1 MRKAYFTPEELLS
14 KIKPFVSNRTGLI
27 GPAAHLPVSGGNPAI
42 SVYGAVVSDANRL
55 SEAYLHGSDDG
66 LFLSGAGSS
75 LYRDQAEIKAYCE
88 ALERYCTVVFNPD
101 AITVATRQEL
111 GDSAID
117 LEKLPRGRKEEYRH
131 PYTFLVPPNNSA
143 EMRWVQGYSLI
154 SGEPKWV
161 PMGMVYISSAHYYR
175 GEAFYPPITT
185 GSALAASYEQAII
198 SGTQEVIER
207 DALTLTW
214 LHKLPLPQIDV
225 SDFNDPDFTE
235 RMRRL
240 EEAGVKQYFF
250 NATTDL
256 GVSTVYALQVNPHS
270 NVAVVV
276 MAATR
281 LDPREAIVKVID
293 ETASSRYA
301 LEKLVQEPRR
311 YNPENFHSFT
321 RLTDGAV
328 YYCDAQN
335 LSDFDFLIKNKRT
348 CTIADMPNLKTA
360 DVEADLRRLVDL
372 FQAQQL
378 ELVVVDITVPEIRQ
392 MGFYVVKVIVPQ
404 LLPLTTNYNL
414 RYLASQRLYEAP
426 SRMGYGAKT
435 YDQINPLPQPFA

>member
-1 MRKAYFTPEELLS
+1 MRKGYFTPEEVFN

-27 GPAAHLPVSGGNPAI
+27 GPAAPLPISGGNPAI
-42 SVYGAVVSDANRL
+42 CVYGAVVSDANQL
-55 SEAYLHGSDDG
+55 SEHYLHGSDDG

-111 GDSAID
+111 GDDAID
-117 LEKLPRGRKEEYRH
+117 LETLPRGRDEEYRH
-131 PYTFLVPPNNSA
+131 PLTYLVPPNNSA
-143 EMRWVQGYSLI
+143 EMRWIQGYSLI
-154 SGEPKWV
+154 SGKPKWV

-185 GSALAASYEQAII
+185 GCALAASYEQAII
-198 SGTQEVIER
+198 SGAQEVIER

-214 LHKLPLPQIDV
+214 LHKLPLPRIDV
-225 SDFNDPDFTE
+225 SDFDDPHFQE

-240 EEAGVKQYFF
+240 EQSGVKQYFF

-256 GVSTVYALQVNPHS
+256 GVSTIYALQVNPYS

-281 LDPREAIVKVID
+281 LNPREAIVKVID

-301 LEKLVQEPRR
+301 LEKLVHEPRR
-311 YNPENFHSFT
+311 YNPEDFRSFT
-321 RLTDGAV
+321 RLTDGAT
-328 YYCDAQN
+328 YYSDAQN
-335 LSDFDFLIKNKRT
+335 LSDFDFLIKNDCT
-348 CTIADMPNLKTA
+348 CAIDDMPNLKTG
-360 DVEADLRRLVDL
+360 DVEADLRRLVSL
-372 FQAQQL
+372 FREREL
-378 ELVVVDITVPEIRQ
+378 ELVVVDITVPQARQ
-392 MGFYVVKVIVPQ
+392 MGFYVVKVIAPQ

-414 RYLASQRLYEAP
+414 RYLASERLYEAP
-426 SRMGYGAKT
+426 VCMGYEAKR